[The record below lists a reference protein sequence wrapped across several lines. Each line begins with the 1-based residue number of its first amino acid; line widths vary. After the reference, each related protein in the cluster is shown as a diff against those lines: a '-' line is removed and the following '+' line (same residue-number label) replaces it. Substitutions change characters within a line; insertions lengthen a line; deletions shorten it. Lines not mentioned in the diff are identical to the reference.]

1 MQSIFRF
8 STVSEVFDDGQI
20 VAASGLHPTM
30 ALAQRAG
37 LTTAVDQHLVMD
49 GVGKANPAGKVATL
63 IAGLCTGAD
72 TIDGIDV
79 LRTGATGRLFTS
91 IYAPSTLGTFL
102 RSMTEENFPQW
113 DGVAADF
120 VTGLAGAAP
129 LLTPAHRGSARTG
142 PGRDLF
148 MVDIDD
154 TVLPVRSHN
163 KEHVGHTYQRCQGL
177 SVHYVTGSQAG
188 SRPVI
193 LAQQLRPGDASG
205 KPGGAPELVTA
216 ALATTHTAFGRT
228 GNQVLLRGD
237 SAYYSARLIARVVAA
252 GGHVSVGVKQYSNI
266 SAAIAAVPEEA
277 WTGIDY
283 PNAVY
288 DPTTAT
294 WESDAQVAEI
304 PFTAFVSPAHPA
316 DRRNIPG
323 RLIIRRVLIDHKPTN
338 SGGGEHLQLPLPAT
352 LMPIYRYHPIFTTL
366 PADQY
371 PTTEAEQI
379 HRGHAII
386 EQVNADLKASTLAH
400 LPAASFAANTAWV
413 HLAAMTYNLLHAA
426 AALTTTL
433 VNATS
438 TSIRTKLINV
448 PARLTRTARHTTLHL
463 PRHWPWTTAR
473 QQLTAALHSP
483 PPATPH

>member
-1 MQSIFRF
+1 MHSNVRY

-20 VAASGLHPTM
+20 AASSGLHPTM

-37 LTTAVDQHLVMD
+37 LKTAVDQHLRVQ
-49 GVGKANPAGKVATL
+49 GVGKANPAAKVATL

-72 TIDGIDV
+72 TIDGVDV
-79 LRTGATGRLFTS
+79 LRTGATGRLFSS

-102 RSMTEENFPQW
+102 RSMTEENFSQW
-113 DGVAADF
+113 DSVAADF
-120 VTGLAGAAP
+120 VTGLAGVAP
-129 LLTPAHRGSARTG
+129 LLTPARRGTARTG

-193 LAQQLRPGDASG
+193 LTQQLRPGDASG
-205 KPGGAPELVTA
+205 KPGGASELVTA
-216 ALATTHTAFGRT
+216 ALATTQAAFGRT
-228 GNQVLLRGD
+228 GSQVLLRGD
-237 SAYYSARLIARVVAA
+237 SAYYSSRLVAGVIAA

-266 SAAIAAVPEEA
+266 TTAIAAVPDDA

-288 DPTTAT
+288 DPATAT
-294 WESDAQVAEI
+294 WQSDAQVAEI
-304 PFTAFVSPAHPA
+304 PYTAFASYTHPA

-323 RLIIRRVLIDHKPTN
+323 RLIIRRVLIDHKPTTTTDDD
-338 SGGGEHLQLPLPAT
+338 LQLPLPET
-352 LMPIYRYHPIFTTL
+352 LMPVYRYHPIFTTL
-366 PADQY
+366 PADEY
-371 PTTEAEQI
+371 STAEAEQI

-463 PRHWPWTTAR
+463 PRHWPWATAR
-473 QQLTAALHSP
+473 QQLSAALHSP
-483 PPATPH
+483 PPAIHR